1 MATEVRRRR
10 GTSVEHS
17 TFTGAIAEL
26 TVDLTKDTV
35 VVHDG
40 ATQGGF
46 PLLRE
51 DLSNVP
57 TTAPFTHITLDTAIF
72 DTAYTETGSETQGTL
87 YWNQDEETLS
97 LVTNG
102 ETIELGQ
109 KVEVNVKNQTG
120 SQINKGEVVYASGTV
135 GNSGRILVTKMIADG
150 TIAAKQVL
158 GVAAENIANGADG
171 KVIKFGKLRKINTTA
186 FSEGDILWVSTT
198 VAGAFQNTEPVQ
210 ANGEI
215 ALPIAFVVTDSANVG
230 EIFIRVNPIDE
241 NEYQNYDAGLTDIAG
256 LTPTDSNIIVGDGA
270 NWVAESGDTARTSL
284 GLGTG
289 DSPTFAGLTVD
300 GLVVED
306 EVRDLQ
312 SDVIENHLEIE
323 SLQGNKVEV
332 GFLFPDG
339 DGQALGTGDNVA
351 FNTVTLGEQ
360 ADSANEAVRADRNVS
375 AGDGVTGGGDLTAD
389 RTLTLGTPSTTTV
402 GGTNAVTTGSHTHA
416 LDLSGRSITLSDDS
430 DSVITFDTNT
440 QDLGVD
446 RTFTPTIADHASGQ
460 RGVLNTGS
468 QDIYGAKTFINN
480 VFADANV
487 GTSDF
492 VSQTTG
498 WNVTNAGAAD
508 FRSLYS
514 DEIRTEAFIAE
525 ISEALVGAD
534 FLTKSRGVLSRN
546 FTIPSDGNTGT
557 LFIED
562 LEGFEGTQVFSDND
576 WIRLRVID
584 KSGGGLVVAD
594 VYGQVTSYTDLSG
607 GEQSW
612 TFTTD
617 DDGGSS
623 GSVIYAGS
631 VALDYGQSG
640 DGFIVRTTLDS
651 QGSPYSQVVRWT
663 NTVSG
668 SPDPNDADT
677 TYTVLT
683 RTGELSGIAGLSGAG
698 LYAKDRVYFDFGDA
712 NIFQLGKDVGGVGS
726 HGVFINA
733 NNYWYGTGDFKVGN
747 GTQSLELT
755 SGDLTGTF
763 GDITF
768 TSDEFT
774 LTAGSMTIDETDGI
788 SLDANN
794 YWNQD
799 GTFKV
804 SNGTQFLE
812 LSAGDLTG
820 TFGNIDFES
829 NSFTLTAGS
838 MTIDSTDGV
847 VVDANNFFKQ
857 DSTFSFGGGL
867 LSGTGTTLAI
877 SGANA
882 SITVSTFDLTAGSMT
897 IDSTDGITIGT
908 NDFFKQD
915 KTFSFGGGLL
925 SGDGTSLSISGSGA
939 SIDVDTFT
947 LDAGTIILT
956 NSSSG
961 KLVLGT
967 DADNQLFN
975 DGIGFF
981 ADGNSNFRIGSIAQG
996 ADDYISYDTTDGLK
1010 IELGGDDLSTAI
1022 ADIRSDLIDIYLAD
1036 QSTFA
1041 GIQFL
1046 SGQITLKVGADGKVA
1061 SARLDATGDE
1071 SAITLRADFFDF
1083 QSDDIVILGDPNQ
1096 DAGTEAKIAL
1106 GSNADT
1112 ITVANTTAGFIA
1124 SGAGEFKGYIDANN
1138 YLRLDSSGLDIK
1150 AEEFDL
1156 KAGDLLINSAT
1167 STQTAYT
1174 PANETSLIS
1183 NGAFTSTVTFNDN
1196 DLDGTSGTFG
1206 TIDESVDWEAD
1217 RLGTST
1223 FLYDGTNDSVFFR
1236 IAKTADTNRVR
1247 LWQDQETL
1255 TSYFGKTLKFTA
1267 TINRPSGDTWVAGD
1281 LYFKVYAEINSTLT
1295 EIATTIINYN
1305 DLTTGTPTDFDV
1317 TAFVRD
1323 DFTALRIA
1331 IEYPEQDAT
1340 TGAPISYHEIEIQN
1354 VSTVI
1359 YDKTQVTL
1367 NNNGLSVFKSPIQEF
1382 TLTADDFALNGI
1394 GIKTDDISIP
1404 NLIELNR
1411 ATSSMRVPDEG
1422 YANFAYTEI
1431 GGASRLYV
1439 RLSDGTLKYVNL
1451 T

>member
-1 MATEVRRRR
+1 MATEVKRRR
-10 GTSVEHS
+10 GTTVEHS
-17 TFTGAIAEL
+17 TFTGAVAEL

-72 DTAYTETGSETQGTL
+72 DTAYTETESETQGTL

-102 ETIELGQ
+102 QTIELGQ
-109 KVEVNVKNQTG
+109 KIEVHVKNQTG
-120 SQINKGEVVYASGTV
+120 SQIDKGEVVYSSGTL
-135 GNSGRILVTKMIADG
+135 GASGRILVTKMIADG
-150 TIAAKQVL
+150 TIAAKRIL

-171 KVIKFGKLRKINTTA
+171 KVVKFGKIRKVDTSTYSN
-186 FSEGDILWVSTT
+186 GDILWVSTT
-198 VAGAFQNTEPVQ
+198 AAGAFQNTEPVQ
-210 ANGEI
+210 ADGEI
-215 ALPIAFVVTDSANVG
+215 ALPIAYVVYSSSNNG
-230 EIFIRVNPIDE
+230 EIFVRVTPIDE
-241 NEYQNYDAGLTDIAG
+241 NEYQNYDAGLADIAG
-256 LTPTDSNIIVGDGA
+256 LTPTDDTIIVGDGT
-270 NWVAESGDTARTSL
+270 NWVVESGDTARASL
-284 GLGTG
+284 GLTIGTHVQAWDAQLDTLSG
-289 DSPTFAGLTVD
+289 LSADQATAIVAVTQAEYQQLQNIDTVTISNTQWGYLGELDQPLTQASSPTFAGLTVD

-323 SLQGNKVEV
+323 SLQDNKVEK
-332 GFLFPDG
+332 GQLFPDG
-339 DGQALGTGDNVA
+339 DEQALGTGDAVTFSTVNTGQGDNELYAMNQNVQTTDA
-351 FNTVTLGEQ
+351 VTFATVNTGQGDNELYAMNQDVQTTDDVTFNVIDVTDKVESASGFTSGVLGAGTRYDMDDGNGSFFEVDNMRIRNELRAHIFKKDIVKASNAYFFITDSAEIAETSVIADTTDTFKVLDGDENATFSHGDLLWAKNIDDDGSLQVTGVKIEVSVQPEYVWDTSEEVWSTSTVTP
-360 ADSANEAVRADRNVS
+360 DSYTEFASGTVS
-375 AGDGVTGGGDLTAD
+375 GGIHDGKTYTEYNIYEVTSGGNLNAGDTIVRVNGGSILNDASSAQSPFIDIYDGVNTWADFQSVDKTKVRLGNLAGVSNASGYGLYTQNAFLTGSLVVGDLTKAGQYMEFD
-389 RTLTLGTPSTTTV
+389 GSTLTVKGDVDITGTTIFKSAKDGSTTPTNLNEATFID
-402 GGTNAVTTGSHTHA
+402 GGTIVTNTITATEIDANTITANEIASNTITASQIASNTITASEIAANTITASEITAGTITATEIATGTITA
-416 LDLSGRSITLSDDS
+416 NEIAAGTITATEIDVADLFAQDATVAGTLTIGQGGSFVSDVINFDDDS
-430 DSVITFDTNT
+430 FLLD
-440 QDLGVD
+440 
-446 RTFTPTIADHASGQ
+446 AS
-460 RGVLNTGS
+460 
-468 QDIYGAKTFINN
+468 
-480 VFADANV
+480 
-487 GTSDF
+487 
-492 VSQTTG
+492 
-498 WNVTNAGAAD
+498 
-508 FRSLYS
+508 
-514 DEIRTEAFIAE
+514 
-525 ISEALVGAD
+525 
-534 FLTKSRGVLSRN
+534 
-546 FTIPSDGNTGT
+546 
-557 LFIED
+557 
-562 LEGFEGTQVFSDND
+562 
-576 WIRLRVID
+576 
-584 KSGGGLVVAD
+584 
-594 VYGQVTSYTDLSG
+594 
-607 GEQSW
+607 
-612 TFTTD
+612 
-617 DDGGSS
+617 
-623 GSVIYAGS
+623 
-631 VALDYGQSG
+631 
-640 DGFIVRTTLDS
+640 
-651 QGSPYSQVVRWT
+651 
-663 NTVSG
+663 
-668 SPDPNDADT
+668 
-677 TYTVLT
+677 TVL
-683 RTGELSGIAGLSGAG
+683 LSS
-698 LYAKDRVYFDFGDA
+698 
-712 NIFQLGKDVGGVGS
+712 
-726 HGVFINA
+726 
-733 NNYWYGTGDFKVGN
+733 
-747 GTQSLELT
+747 
-755 SGDLTGTF
+755 
-763 GDITF
+763 
-768 TSDEFT
+768 
-774 LTAGSMTIDETDGI
+774 
-788 SLDANN
+788 
-794 YWNQD
+794 
-799 GTFKV
+799 
-804 SNGTQFLE
+804 
-812 LSAGDLTG
+812 
-820 TFGNIDFES
+820 
-829 NSFTLTAGS
+829 
-838 MTIDSTDGV
+838 
-847 VVDANNFFKQ
+847 
-857 DSTFSFGGGL
+857 
-867 LSGTGTTLAI
+867 SGTGKIAL
-877 SGANA
+877 GA
-882 SITVSTFDLTAGSMT
+882 
-897 IDSTDGITIGT
+897 
-908 NDFFKQD
+908 
-915 KTFSFGGGLL
+915 
-925 SGDGTSLSISGSGA
+925 
-939 SIDVDTFT
+939 
-947 LDAGTIILT
+947 
-956 NSSSG
+956 
-961 KLVLGT
+961 

-981 ADGNSNFRIGSIAQG
+981 VDGNSNFRIGSIAQG

-1022 ADIRSDLIDIYLAD
+1022 AEIRSDLIDIYLAD

-1083 QSDDIVILGDPNQ
+1083 QSNDIVILGDPDQ

-1112 ITVANTTAGFIA
+1112 ITIANTTAGFIA

-1156 KAGDLLINSAT
+1156 EAGDLLINSAT